1 MIKKFGARPLIGL
14 LFFVLILLLVGV
26 LLRVKFSSL
35 FQNYVEKQVAFQA
48 ENYASAIGERLVL
61 ELKSLAGISA
71 GLSANPQH
79 LENMLSTLKN
89 GNDEYSYGVVALN
102 GKHIFSDGPQDVHAS
117 EFKGISESFHGS
129 RYISYFK
136 GKGLM
141 FSVPVYSGKNV
152 KYVLYRLY
160 KDEKVVKNF
169 GIICY
174 SGKGY
179 AAIRDSRDS
188 IIVRSAN
195 DSLASDLLW
204 GENGYGAVR
213 EKLKSGLN
221 ISIASAAKWDVDGYE
236 YYYFVA
242 ELKLPGV
249 TLTGLVPAD
258 VVASEKDSIS
268 FLILWVFGLLIFM
281 FIIAMIYVVFSE
293 RKARENKELLREKE
307 SAESASRA
315 KSLFLAN
322 MSHEIRTPING
333 ILGMDSML
341 LKECKDENL
350 RDYALN
356 IQNAGHTLLS
366 LINDI
371 LDISKIESGKMEILP
386 VKYSVFSV
394 LSDCYNIVSTRA
406 RDKHLD
412 FVMDISPDIPSSL
425 FGDEVRIKQV
435 INNLLSNAVKYTNE
449 GSVMLSVRAEKN
461 NLSPMSEKFAN
472 EVVLCIQVKDTG
484 IGIRERDRGKLFQNF
499 VRLDEKR
506 NRNIEGTGL
515 GLNLT
520 RQLLD
525 MMGGTIHVDSVY
537 GQGSTFTVRLLQQ
550 VSDET
555 PIGDFAKLYKQH
567 QKTVGEAH
575 ECFEAPDAC
584 VLVADDMQMNL
595 KVFAG
600 LLKETKIQ
608 IDMAVNGAEAL
619 RYIQKKHYD
628 VIFLDHM
635 MPVMDGIEAFR
646 KMKKLEENPN
656 AQTPVVML
664 TANAVVDAKNLYMDE
679 GFSDYITKPMREEVL
694 LATLK
699 KFLPK
704 NLIHVVKKKTDDELA
719 SVDPTPVAAAPV
731 AEKSGAQP
739 SLSDFLDTA
748 TGLAY
753 CMNDEKFYREMQ
765 EEYVKGDKTKELAEF
780 FEKEDFENYR
790 IVVHALK
797 SSSLTIGATKV
808 SEAAKALEMACKESN
823 LGFVRQNHAAFVEK
837 YTALLAALKNS

>member
-1 MIKKFGARPLIGL
+1 MIKKFGMRPLIGL
-14 LFFVLILLLVGV
+14 LFFVLILLVVGV
-26 LLRVKFSSL
+26 LMQVKFSSL

-48 ENYASAIGERLVL
+48 ENYASAIGERFVV
-61 ELKSLAGISA
+61 ELKALAGISA
-71 GLSANPQH
+71 YLSADPQH
-79 LENMLSTLKN
+79 LEKMLSTLKD
-89 GNDEYSYGVVALN
+89 GNDEYNYGVVALN
-102 GKHIFSDGPQDVHAS
+102 GNHIYSDGDQDVRAS

-129 RYISYFK
+129 RNISYYK

-152 KYVLYRLY
+152 RYVLYRLY
-160 KDEKVVKNF
+160 KEEKAVKNF
-169 GIICY
+169 GVVCY

-195 DSLASDLLW
+195 DSLGTDLLW
-204 GENGYGAVR
+204 GENGYEAIR
-213 EKLKSGLN
+213 EKLKNGLN
-221 ISIASAAKWDVDGYE
+221 ISIATAAKWDVDGSE

-242 ELKLPGV
+242 DLKLPGV
-249 TLTGLVPAD
+249 SLTGLVPAE
-258 VVASEKDSIS
+258 VVASEKDGIS

-281 FIIAMIYVVFSE
+281 FVIAMIYVLYSE

-412 FVMDISPDIPSSL
+412 LVMDISPDIPSSL

-656 AQTPVVML
+656 PITPVVML

-837 YTALLAALKNS
+837 YTTLLAALKNL

>member
-1 MIKKFGARPLIGL
+1 MIKKFGMRPLIGL
-14 LFFVLILLLVGV
+14 LFFVLILLVVGV
-26 LLRVKFSSL
+26 LMQVKFSSL

-48 ENYASAIGERLVL
+48 ENYASAIGERFVV
-61 ELKSLAGISA
+61 ELKALAGISA
-71 GLSANPQH
+71 NLSADPQH
-79 LENMLSTLKN
+79 LEKMLSTLKD
-89 GNDEYSYGVVALN
+89 GNDEYNYGVVALN
-102 GKHIFSDGPQDVHAS
+102 GNHIYSDGDQDVRAS

-129 RYISYFK
+129 RYISYYK

-152 KYVLYRLY
+152 RYVLYRLY
-160 KDEKVVKNF
+160 KEEKAVKNF
-169 GIICY
+169 GVVCY

-195 DSLASDLLW
+195 DSLGTDLLW
-204 GENGYGAVR
+204 GENGYEAIR
-213 EKLKSGLN
+213 EKLKNGLN
-221 ISIASAAKWDVDGYE
+221 ISIATAAKWDVDGSE

-242 ELKLPGV
+242 DLKLPGV
-249 TLTGLVPAD
+249 SLTGLVPAE
-258 VVASEKDSIS
+258 VVASEKDGIS

-281 FIIAMIYVVFSE
+281 FVIAMIYVLYSE

-412 FVMDISPDIPSSL
+412 LVMDISPDIPSSL

-656 AQTPVVML
+656 PITPVVML

-731 AEKSGAQP
+731 AEKSNAQP